1 MPQTI
6 KLKRGTGSGA
16 PATSDLVEGE
26 LAYAEDRS
34 NNGASAKLYIS
45 SINSSSAEVIDTVG
59 GKYYTSI
66 VDAATNANTASTVVK
81 RDGSGNFSA
90 GTITANLTGN
100 ASGTSGS
107 TTGNAA
113 TATALATARTIHGV
127 SFDGTANIDL
137 SEVVA
142 DTVGAMFSSNT
153 ETGITATYQDA
164 NNTVDLVVG
173 TLNQDTTGNA
183 ATATALATGRTIAMT
198 GDGTW
203 ASASFT
209 GSGNVTGAM
218 TLATVNSNVGQ
229 FGAGTAIPV
238 VTVNAKGL
246 VTAVSTTA
254 VSAASVDDATALA
267 IALG

>member
-100 ASGTSGS
+100 ASGSSGS
-107 TTGNAA
+107 
-113 TATALATARTIHGV
+113 
-127 SFDGTANIDL
+127 
-137 SEVVA
+137 
-142 DTVGAMFSSNT
+142 
-153 ETGITATYQDA
+153 
-164 NNTVDLVVG
+164 
-173 TLNQDTTGNA
+173 TTGNA
-183 ATATALATGRTIAMT
+183 ATATALATGRTIGMT

-203 ASASFT
+203 TSASFT

-229 FGAGTAIPV
+229 FGSATAIPV

-246 VTAVSTTA
+246 VTAVSTA
-254 VSAASVDDATALA
+254 ALSAASVDDATALA

>member
-1 MPQTI
+1 MAQTI
-6 KLKRGTGSGA
+6 KLKRGTGSAA
-16 PATSDLVEGE
+16 PAASDLVEGE

-45 SINSSSAEVIDTVG
+45 SINSSSAEVIQTVG
-59 GKYYTSI
+59 GKYYTDI

-100 ASGTSGS
+100 ASGSSGS
-107 TTGNAA
+107 
-113 TATALATARTIHGV
+113 
-127 SFDGTANIDL
+127 
-137 SEVVA
+137 
-142 DTVGAMFSSNT
+142 
-153 ETGITATYQDA
+153 
-164 NNTVDLVVG
+164 
-173 TLNQDTTGNA
+173 TTGNA
-183 ATATALATGRTIAMT
+183 ATATALATGRTIGMT

-203 ASASFT
+203 TSASFT

-218 TLATVNSNVGQ
+218 TLATVNGNVGQ
-229 FGAGTAIPV
+229 FGSATAIPV

-246 VTAVSTTA
+246 VTAVSTA
-254 VSAASVDDATALA
+254 AFSAASVDDATALA

>member
-81 RDGSGNFSA
+81 RDGSGNFAA

-100 ASGTSGS
+100 ASGSSGS
-107 TTGNAA
+107 
-113 TATALATARTIHGV
+113 
-127 SFDGTANIDL
+127 
-137 SEVVA
+137 
-142 DTVGAMFSSNT
+142 
-153 ETGITATYQDA
+153 
-164 NNTVDLVVG
+164 
-173 TLNQDTTGNA
+173 TTGNA
-183 ATATALATGRTIAMT
+183 ATATALATGRTIGMT

-203 ASASFT
+203 TSASFT
-209 GSGNVTGAM
+209 GAGNVTGAM

-229 FGAGTAIPV
+229 FGSGTAIPV

>member
-100 ASGTSGS
+100 ASGSSGS
-107 TTGNAA
+107 
-113 TATALATARTIHGV
+113 
-127 SFDGTANIDL
+127 
-137 SEVVA
+137 
-142 DTVGAMFSSNT
+142 
-153 ETGITATYQDA
+153 
-164 NNTVDLVVG
+164 
-173 TLNQDTTGNA
+173 TTGNA

-203 ASASFT
+203 TSASFT

>member
-1 MPQTI
+1 MAQTI
-6 KLKRGTGSGA
+6 KLKRGTGSAA
-16 PATSDLVEGE
+16 PAASDLVEGE

-45 SINSSSAEVIDTVG
+45 SINSSSAEVIQTVG
-59 GKYYTSI
+59 GKYYTDI

-100 ASGTSGS
+100 ASGSSGS
-107 TTGNAA
+107 
-113 TATALATARTIHGV
+113 
-127 SFDGTANIDL
+127 
-137 SEVVA
+137 
-142 DTVGAMFSSNT
+142 
-153 ETGITATYQDA
+153 
-164 NNTVDLVVG
+164 
-173 TLNQDTTGNA
+173 TTGNA
-183 ATATALATGRTIAMT
+183 ATATALATGRTIGMT

-203 ASASFT
+203 TSASFT

-229 FGAGTAIPV
+229 FGSATAIPV
-238 VTVNAKGL
+238 VTVNAKGV
-246 VTAVSTTA
+246 VTAVSTA
-254 VSAASVDDATALA
+254 AFSAASVDDATALA

>member
-100 ASGTSGS
+100 ASGSSGS
-107 TTGNAA
+107 TN
-113 TATALATARTIHGV
+113 
-127 SFDGTANIDL
+127 
-137 SEVVA
+137 
-142 DTVGAMFSSNT
+142 
-153 ETGITATYQDA
+153 
-164 NNTVDLVVG
+164 
-173 TLNQDTTGNA
+173 GNA

-203 ASASFT
+203 TSASFT

>member
-1 MPQTI
+1 MAQTI
-6 KLKRGTGSGA
+6 KLKRGTGSAA
-16 PATSDLVEGE
+16 PAASDLVEGE

-45 SINSSSAEVIDTVG
+45 SINSSSAEVIQTVG
-59 GKYYTSI
+59 GKYYTDI

-100 ASGTSGS
+100 ASGSSGS
-107 TTGNAA
+107 
-113 TATALATARTIHGV
+113 
-127 SFDGTANIDL
+127 
-137 SEVVA
+137 
-142 DTVGAMFSSNT
+142 
-153 ETGITATYQDA
+153 
-164 NNTVDLVVG
+164 
-173 TLNQDTTGNA
+173 TTGNA
-183 ATATALATGRTIAMT
+183 ATATALATGRTIGMT

-203 ASASFT
+203 TSASFT

-229 FGAGTAIPV
+229 FGSATAIPV

-246 VTAVSTTA
+246 VTAVSTA
-254 VSAASVDDATALA
+254 AFSAASVDDATALA